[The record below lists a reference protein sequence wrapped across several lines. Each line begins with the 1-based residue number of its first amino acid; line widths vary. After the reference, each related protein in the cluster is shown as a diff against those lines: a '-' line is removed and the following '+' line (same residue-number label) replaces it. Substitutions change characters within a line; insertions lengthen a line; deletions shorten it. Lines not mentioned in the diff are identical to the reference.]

1 MVPLISQEQ
10 TGDKNREGSLFLLA
24 GILLS
29 DGFSFLGFLLKQCL
43 EFFPDAGF
51 ACLGKH
57 ECCPVRKLAVV
68 ACLAILEALRIDF
81 IGFIGMFFIP
91 GF

>member
-1 MVPLISQEQ
+1 MVPLLSQEQ

-29 DGFSFLGFLLKQCL
+29 DGFSFLGFLLKQRL
-43 EFFPDAGF
+43 DFFPNAGF
-51 ACLGKH
+51 PCLGKD

-68 ACLAILEALRIDF
+68 ACLTIREALRIDL
-81 IGFIGMFFIP
+81 IGFIGMFFVP

>member
-1 MVPLISQEQ
+1 M
-10 TGDKNREGSLFLLA
+10 LA
-24 GILLS
+24 GFLLS
-29 DGFSFLGFLLKQCL
+29 DGFSFLGFLLKQRL

-57 ECCPVRKLAVV
+57 ECCPVRKLVVV
-68 ACLAILEALRIDF
+68 ACLAIREALRIDL
-81 IGFIGMFFIP
+81 IGFIGMFFIL

>member
-1 MVPLISQEQ
+1 V
-10 TGDKNREGSLFLLA
+10 

-29 DGFSFLGFLLKQCL
+29 DGFSFLGFLLKQRL

-51 ACLGKH
+51 PCLGKH

-68 ACLAILEALRIDF
+68 ACLAILEALRIDL
-81 IGFIGMFFIP
+81 IGFIGMFFVP